1 MGSGS
6 NDIYVV
12 MYSYKLANNRK
23 DLFNM
28 KIRLDYS
35 IYKLV
40 NKEKNSIEKFG
51 DKLSS
56 LNPIEI
62 INKGYAIID
71 KDKAIIT
78 TINEIS
84 ADDIVN
90 IKKSPCFLRAR
101 TFILFYSKM
110 LKRAVLLV

>member
-1 MGSGS
+1 
-6 NDIYVV
+6 
-12 MYSYKLANNRK
+12 
-23 DLFNM
+23 M

-35 IYKLV
+35 IYKLI

-90 IKKSPCFLRAR
+90 IKLSDGIATAKIISVRNEDR
-101 TFILFYSKM
+101 KNE
-110 LKRAVLLV
+110 KK